1 MLYKARGHAQRA
13 AEAAALAGASAFV
26 DFAAVDPEALDSAPV
41 RARRFAESNA
51 ILNRPVTPAEVTTVD
66 VVPDSSLVR
75 VVVGRQQV
83 GTWFARLLGVASVPI
98 NASAAARAESAGG
111 GKCIKPFAVPDTW
124 NERGQDGNNDDL
136 EDNGESWSYDPG
148 QDTYNPGNPD
158 NPGSGTG
165 YGSGLRDGAGPYI
178 SDYGR
183 PISLRLPDPTSP
195 TPYNGPQQFR
205 PFSSTGNTND
215 VGEYRDHVEG
225 CDPSGIRL
233 GQNYRLM
240 SPNPEI
246 PVATQQGVDSL
257 IQTDPDA
264 HWDDN
269 TQTVRDS
276 RYTNWRDS
284 PRIIRMGFFDPGQL
298 GPGQTTV
305 RLNNLGLM
313 FVEGWDGS
321 TNSLNGRFFF
331 FATGIG
337 DLNNPNFGTLTK
349 RLRLVE

>member
-1 MLYKARGHAQRA
+1 
-13 AEAAALAGASAFV
+13 
-26 DFAAVDPEALDSAPV
+26 
-41 RARRFAESNA
+41 
-51 ILNRPVTPAEVTTVD
+51 
-66 VVPDSSLVR
+66 
-75 VVVGRQQV
+75 
-83 GTWFARLLGVASVPI
+83 
-98 NASAAARAESAGG
+98 
-111 GKCIKPFAVPDTW
+111 
-124 NERGQDGNNDDL
+124 
-136 EDNGESWSYDPG
+136 
-148 QDTYNPGNPD
+148 
-158 NPGSGTG
+158 
-165 YGSGLRDGAGPYI
+165 
-178 SDYGR
+178 
-183 PISLRLPDPTSP
+183 
-195 TPYNGPQQFR
+195 
-205 PFSSTGNTND
+205 
-215 VGEYRDHVEG
+215 
-225 CDPSGIRL
+225 
-233 GQNYRLM
+233 M